1 MIALTVRNI
10 RKSLKDPDRAFDLHI
25 PAFMAKGGEKIAVVG
40 TTGSG
45 KTTAMDILAMASQP
59 SVCEQFELSVD
70 GKTHDLNAASKNRRK
85 SARLRAS
92 YFGYVMQ
99 KSPLFPFLSVRENT
113 LLQQRISTRPDAAF
127 VDQLFKRLGIG
138 MIADAMSDEISVG
151 QKQRTAIARSLAHRP
166 SIILCDEPTGALDPR
181 TARDCIETIIW
192 AAERTG
198 AILIMITHDW
208 DLAKAYGFDFYEI
221 KTRMLADNAMSAT
234 LARQSGAEKS
244 RS

>member
-25 PAFMAKGGEKIAVVG
+25 PTFKAKGREKIAVVG

-85 SARLRAS
+85 STRLRAR

-99 KSPLFPFLSVRENT
+99 KSPLFPFLSVRENA

-138 MIADAMSDEISVG
+138 MIADAMPDEISVG

-166 SIILCDEPTGALDPR
+166 SIILCDEPREPSTPELR
-181 TARDCIETIIW
+181 ETASRPSS
-192 AAERTG
+192 G
-198 AILIMITHDW
+198 LP
-208 DLAKAYGFDFYEI
+208 
-221 KTRMLADNAMSAT
+221 NAPAPFS
-234 LARQSGAEKS
+234 S
-244 RS
+244 